1 MENFLFQQGDFGLRI
16 GKIVIEWTR
25 KPKEVTM
32 ETKNILDVE
41 RFVVACNDL
50 LSGKFL
56 DLNKRLDKFLSV
68 MAQSEDIF
76 DLLEECL
83 KDFDEDV
90 EFSRAFFVD
99 KKTGAIKIEIP
110 ADEKKKLALS
120 VTIFNNL
127 ISDKLNTNQFLET
140 FFKDKKLTPMQ
151 SFLEKVVR
159 PYRDIIC
166 KHFALD
172 TNITVE
178 DIKRQI
184 EEEKLLKKEEEKNE
198 EETIFPRLDELL
210 VGVVGTTNQ
219 ILALLKFEKKRTEN
233 LDDVEFILNSIVEA
247 CQKRDLMVINGL
259 VIGLNYASK
268 KYKNVRHLVDA
279 LNDQIYDYYEFL
291 TGGNEGQE
299 ELEIEE

>member
-1 MENFLFQQGDFGLRI
+1 
-16 GKIVIEWTR
+16 
-25 KPKEVTM
+25 M

-76 DLLEECL
+76 DLLSECL

-90 EFSRAFFVD
+90 EFSKAFFVD

-110 ADEKKKLALS
+110 ADEKKNLALS

-151 SFLEKVVR
+151 SFLEKIVR

-184 EEEKLLKKEEEKNE
+184 EEEKLLKKEEEKHE
-198 EETIFPRLDELL
+198 EETLFPRLDELL

-291 TGGNEGQE
+291 TGGNESQE

>member
-1 MENFLFQQGDFGLRI
+1 
-16 GKIVIEWTR
+16 
-25 KPKEVTM
+25 M

-90 EFSRAFFVD
+90 EFSKAFFVD

-151 SFLEKVVR
+151 NFLEKVVR

-198 EETIFPRLDELL
+198 EETLFPRLDELL

-291 TGGNEGQE
+291 TGGNESQE